1 MTNLVMTEYYPEF
14 LRYHQMATWQQE
26 HCNLGTTRHEDSPF
40 DDDLMKNV
48 HLYDVVNRKYAGF
61 TQILLDLWY
70 GKTNEHPYSH
80 KLHEVREP
88 IAIASTDLHKKW
100 SLPEWLYVF
109 MLHRLTGSGINYGKK
124 HSGYHSTLLPDL
136 IRCETIEQ
144 MTDLV
149 QWTSKTF
156 YTSVGYQ
163 FPAFPKPGKNFK
175 RGGDFFLAV
184 YAPVLARDLAAW
196 LVQGRAKGLREIGEW
211 MFEWNRKRDLRA
223 FKFQY
228 AATVADIADFF
239 PQLVEQQS
247 HFFYGTNAVECLS
260 YLFEKPK
267 KMKPIEFLDNIM
279 ERIYEDTGSVPYDA
293 EDIACDFI
301 RWIESYVRPGHD
313 YEHLDRDRVF
323 SSHRISHHPFGRQRK
338 HLELG
343 LVRSFNDISVHP
355 SDDYVLSRAGLT
367 VEEYQRRIKDGS
379 A

>member
-70 GKTNEHPYSH
+70 GKAEDHPYDH
-80 KLHEVREP
+80 KMHGIRLP
-88 IAIASTDLHKKW
+88 IAEEATGVHGVW

-124 HSGYHSTLLPDL
+124 HSGYHNTLLPEIVGL
-136 IRCETIEQ
+136 TIEQ
-144 MTDLV
+144 MAEKV
-149 QWTSKTF
+149 QWSQSTF

-163 FPAFPKPGKNFK
+163 FPAFPRPGKGFK

-184 YAPVLARDLAAW
+184 YAPVLARQLADW
-196 LVQGRAKGLREIGEW
+196 LTSGEPKGLREIGEW
-211 MFEWNRKRDLRA
+211 MFEWNRSRDLRA
-223 FKFQY
+223 YKFQY
-228 AATVADIADFF
+228 AAVVADIADFF
-239 PQLVEQQS
+239 PELVNKES

-260 YLFEKPK
+260 YLFDKPK
-267 KMKPIEFLDNIM
+267 KMKPIQFLDNIM

-293 EDIACDFI
+293 EDIACDYI

-313 YEHLDRDRVF
+313 YEHLDRDSVF
-323 SSHRISHHPFGRQRK
+323 SSHRIGHHPYGRQK
-338 HLELG
+338 GHLVLG
-343 LVRSFNDISVHP
+343 LVHSFNDIGVHP

-367 VEEYQRRIKDGS
+367 VDEYQRRLKDETT
-379 A
+379 

>member
-1 MTNLVMTEYYPEF
+1 MSNIVMTEYYPEF
-14 LRYHQMATWQQE
+14 LRYHEMAKWQQE

-40 DDDLMKNV
+40 DDELMKHV

-70 GKTNEHPYSH
+70 GKTDEHPYSH
-80 KLHEVREP
+80 KLHELREP
-88 IAIASTDLHKKW
+88 IAIASTELHKKW

-136 IRCETIEQ
+136 IKCETIEQ
-144 MTDLV
+144 MAEVV
-149 QWTSKTF
+149 QWTQKTF

-163 FPAFPKPGKNFK
+163 FPAFPKPSRDFK

-184 YAPVLARDLAAW
+184 YAPVLARDLADW
-196 LVQGRAKGLREIGEW
+196 LTQGEPKGLREIGEW

-239 PQLVEQQS
+239 PELVKRDS

-293 EDIACDFI
+293 EDTACDYI

-313 YEHLDRDRVF
+313 YEHLDRDSVF
-323 SSHRISHHPFGRQRK
+323 SSHRLRHHPFGRQRG

-343 LVRSFNDISVHP
+343 LVPSFNSIGVHP
-355 SDDYVLSRAGLT
+355 SDDYVLAKAGLT
-367 VEEYQRRIKDGS
+367 VEEYQRRLKSGT
-379 A
+379 